1 MNTIHIFCFMGKVNA
16 GKSMY
21 VKRILSD
28 SKFANRFNL
37 SSLVTGTTRKQRE
50 SEKDGD
56 EYYFFTEEKYKTIL
70 DEELV
75 ESRSYYTLTDG
86 VVYYFT
92 KIEYL
97 KTEKNILCITTP
109 YQYETYKHWCEKE
122 NIKTPGKYKL
132 HLIYIDTDIKIRI
145 DRALSEIQTEEEICE
160 FARKILRDKNEFDD
174 VSKRIPE
181 LIDPM
186 LSNNVC
192 FIFNNSEEYNNIKD
206 NLHKI
211 KSFIERS
218 LK

>member
-21 VKRILSD
+21 IKKILSD
-28 SKFANRFNL
+28 SKFAHKFNL
-37 SSLVTGTTRKQRE
+37 FSLVTGTTRKPR
-50 SEKDGD
+50 STEKDG
-56 EYYFFTEEKYKTIL
+56 ENYYFFSEEKYNTIE
-70 DEELV
+70 DDELV
-75 ESRSYYTLTDG
+75 ESRSYYTLLEG

-92 KIEYL
+92 KTEYL
-97 KTEKNILCITTP
+97 KTEKNIICITTP
-109 YQYETYKHWCEKE
+109 YQYESYKHWCEKE

-132 HLIYIDTDIKIRI
+132 HLIYIETDIKTRI
-145 DRALSEIQTEEEICE
+145 NRALSEIETEDEICE
-160 FARKILRDKNEFDD
+160 FARRILRDKNEFGD
-174 VSKRIPE
+174 VSKRMPE

-192 FIFNNSEEYNNIKD
+192 FIFNNSENGRNIKE

-218 LK
+218 IK